1 MNTITLE
8 QLIKF
13 HKKIINST
21 GGSDGIRDRTVLESA
36 LYKANQTF
44 DGQDL
49 YLGVIKKIAVTAYS
63 LIKNHGFV
71 DGNKRVG
78 VAVLILLLKI
88 NGIQVKYTQQE
99 LIEIGLGTAEGKL
112 NEEDIESWIMRHQV

>member
-8 QLIKF
+8 QLITF

-21 GGSDGIRDRTVLESA
+21 GGSDGIRDRSLLESA
-36 LYKANQTF
+36 IFKAEQTF

-49 YLGVIKKIAVTAYS
+49 YVGVVKKTSVIAFS
-63 LIKNHGFV
+63 LIKNHGFI

-78 VAVLILLLKI
+78 VAVLLLLLKI
-88 NGIQVKYTQQE
+88 NGLQIRYTQQE
-99 LIEIGLGTAEGKL
+99 LIEIGLKTAEGLL